1 MMSSKSSVS
10 MKANQARQQEQR
22 LQPAKPLSPSKMT
35 YIVTESVRLFSNERK
50 VRNAALSGTRKE
62 TMPKIAASNNAKAFY
77 RSSMKKA
84 NEYEIETKNL
94 KDVSGLSER
103 KEKRHADAEEF
114 KKESASGLEKSLSR
128 DYFNNEIEYIRY
140 SDDLK
145 RIKSETVDDMHKERA
160 VIFTTGTDK
169 KQDVTVNKQETKSSA
184 MEELTQEQRTVAGE
198 LKQECGVGADG
209 SQIQTAEAKDETPVN
224 DDRSTMEGLS
234 KEHFDQQL
242 EVPLAPI
249 ISADREVIDSAKPV
263 KWTSVAGQPL
273 DSDEVAMLTTDSDSF
288 SRRKNSEAVNI
299 SENKTSYVEET
310 VDSAPTGE
318 NSSSLASDQQPS
330 LVQPLFQSTEE
341 LIDSIPSTAFIPGD
355 KKSDNEATVD
365 DKLEHEVAGVGAGIL
380 HGYIKAL

>member
-1 MMSSKSSVS
+1 

-169 KQDVTVNKQETKSSA
+169 KQDVTVNKQETKSSV

-224 DDRSTMEGLS
+224 DDRS
-234 KEHFDQQL
+234 
-242 EVPLAPI
+242 
-249 ISADREVIDSAKPV
+249 
-263 KWTSVAGQPL
+263 
-273 DSDEVAMLTTDSDSF
+273 
-288 SRRKNSEAVNI
+288 
-299 SENKTSYVEET
+299 
-310 VDSAPTGE
+310 
-318 NSSSLASDQQPS
+318 AS
-330 LVQPLFQSTEE
+330 
-341 LIDSIPSTAFIPGD
+341 
-355 KKSDNEATVD
+355 
-365 DKLEHEVAGVGAGIL
+365 
-380 HGYIKAL
+380 IKARTCNFVSLWRILSSGFESL